1 MSGFYP
7 ILPGSSVISF
17 VFISGHCDL
26 SNGVARETRSVH
38 SLLGDGVAVIVFCT
52 FVLLIIKSSELRQD
66 LGHANETQPLSTLR
80 AFSFPLSFF
89 PVSGGFSFLS
99 ILLIYMDFF
108 WHMQR
113 WAIIRKRRGNLNV
126 GSNST
131 GSQLSEARRAA
142 HHAMSLALDMP
153 VKNIA
158 AARTGNPFSI
168 LFYF

>member
-1 MSGFYP
+1 
-7 ILPGSSVISF
+7 
-17 VFISGHCDL
+17 
-26 SNGVARETRSVH
+26 
-38 SLLGDGVAVIVFCT
+38 
-52 FVLLIIKSSELRQD
+52 
-66 LGHANETQPLSTLR
+66 
-80 AFSFPLSFF
+80 
-89 PVSGGFSFLS
+89 
-99 ILLIYMDFF
+99 
-108 WHMQR
+108 MQR